1 MAEYTYKDVIIDPT
15 SEEAKNCIGKEAYF
29 GDDPTTCLSHA
40 NNDDKTYCKIL
51 QRTELGDY
59 CPFIFIIDNS
69 CVRWGS
75 IILKKEEPKPE
86 YVPFDTIEEFVKA
99 SIEHNKDHY
108 LAGTG
113 IWIKKETY
121 NDAGDEYC
129 FVMVNGCSEYDEQI
143 SISDNTWMTFKEVF
157 DGYTFLDDTP
167 CGKLKEADNG

>member
-1 MAEYTYKDVIIDPT
+1 MSKYTYKDIIIDPT
-15 SEEAKNCIGKEAYF
+15 SEEAKNCIGKMVYF
-29 GDDPTTCLSHA
+29 ADSPTTCLGFA
-40 NNDDKTYCKIL
+40 KNDYHCQIL
-51 QRTELGDY
+51 REINDY
-59 CPFIFIIDNS
+59 FNSPFGSEKGVHWCCIIP
-69 CVRWGS
+69 
-75 IILKKEEPKPE
+75 KKEEPKPE
-86 YVPFDTIEEFVKA
+86 FVPFDTIEEFVKA

-167 CGKLKEADNG
+167 CGKLKEVENG

>member
-1 MAEYTYKDVIIDPT
+1 MAKYTYKDVIIDPT
-15 SEEAKNCIGKEAYF
+15 SEEAKNCIGKEVYVA
-29 GDDPTTCLSHA
+29 DNISICLFRA
-40 NNDDKTYCKIL
+40 NNDAEDFKLTL
-51 QRTELGDY
+51 RSVNAGDDF
-59 CPFIFIIDNS
+59 PFYVGSYRYQII
-69 CVRWGS
+69 
-75 IILKKEEPKPE
+75 IPKKVKAEPE

-157 DGYTFLDDTP
+157 DAYTFLDDTP
-167 CGKLKEADNG
+167 CGKLKGEEL